1 MKCRFVIIAIAVVA
15 LISGCYTPQK
25 QLRVGVSAS
34 LSSSGTVS
42 VGETYIESIRRGGH
56 IPYVLPKVK
65 LWSQAEKELEG
76 MDALVLTGGED
87 VDPVWYGEESIGDCV
102 EINAP
107 RDTSDILYARVA
119 LEKGMK
125 ILAICRGEQ
134 VLNVAMGGTLW
145 QDLPSQYEGAL
156 QHRQGELGIPR
167 GTPSQTISIEPG
179 SKLHEIIGADT
190 VAVNSMHHQAVK
202 DIAPGLTVTARASDG
217 VIEAYEG
224 PNIMATQF
232 HPEVFTRNGSDTF
245 LKLFE
250 FDW

>member
-1 MKCRFVIIAIAVVA
+1 MKYRFVIIAIAVVA
-15 LISGCYTPQK
+15 LLTGCRTYKEP
-25 QLRVGVSAS
+25 LRVGITTS

-42 VGETYIESIRRGGH
+42 VGDTYVESIRRGGN
-56 IPYVLPKVK
+56 IPYILPRVK
-65 LWSQAEKELEG
+65 MWSEAEKELEAL
-76 MDALVLTGGED
+76 DALVLTGGED
-87 VDPVWYGEESIGDCV
+87 VDPVWYDEVSIGDCV

-107 RDTSDILYARVA
+107 RDTSDIIYARVA

-167 GTPSQTISIEPG
+167 GTPSHTISIEPG
-179 SKLHEIIGADT
+179 SKLHELIGADS